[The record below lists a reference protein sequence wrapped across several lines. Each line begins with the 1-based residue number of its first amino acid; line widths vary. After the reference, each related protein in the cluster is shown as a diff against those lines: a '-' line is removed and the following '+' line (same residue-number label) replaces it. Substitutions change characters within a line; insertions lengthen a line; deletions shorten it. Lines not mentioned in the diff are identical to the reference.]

1 MRAKVSPVRDLS
13 LSELKWLP
21 EKPEISRFLSA
32 MNFAQVRRRAHACP
46 TARRAPWRHPHGGAV
61 DINRHRRS
69 VGGNASR
76 WRGIGGDAGNDT
88 FAPPRGSSTSDQ
100 VEKLA
105 A

>member
-1 MRAKVSPVRDLS
+1 MA
-13 LSELKWLP
+13 
-21 EKPEISRFLSA
+21 
-32 MNFAQVRRRAHACP
+32 
-46 TARRAPWRHPHGGAV
+46 HPHGGAV